1 MIMYHDY
8 ATILLKQHA
17 NVASERT
24 AAHAM
29 KVLDRR
35 ILELFEVNSREFAQQ
50 LLPGMNRRRLG
61 GRFGLRRP
69 VPKANA
75 IDYLTFLEH
84 VRKDLGLTDD
94 SEAEMYFDAY
104 MQSHISL
111 MTNSA
116 RLEFATICTGDVLR
130 AYLRA
135 VDALTLA

>member
-35 ILELFEVNSREFAQQ
+35 VLELFSTEKRDLAQQ
-50 LLPGMNRRRLG
+50 LLPGLNRRRLG
-61 GRFGLRRP
+61 SRFGLHRP
-69 VPKANA
+69 VPKGDAVMYD
-75 IDYLTFLEH
+75 IFLDR
-84 VRKDLGLTDD
+84 VRKDLGLTDN

-104 MQSHISL
+104 MRSHINL

-116 RLEFATICTGDVLR
+116 RLEFATVCEGDVLR

-135 VDALTLA
+135 VDSIA